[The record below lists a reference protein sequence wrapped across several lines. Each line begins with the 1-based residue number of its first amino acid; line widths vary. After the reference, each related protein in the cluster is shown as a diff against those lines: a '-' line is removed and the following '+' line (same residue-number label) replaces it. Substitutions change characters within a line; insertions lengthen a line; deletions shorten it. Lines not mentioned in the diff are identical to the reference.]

1 MANTIVC
8 LSIASAYRFW
18 FSVLGRIVRP
28 RADRMPTVSTSA
40 GRTPR
45 SARSMAAVRST
56 ASAVRSVPLRSS
68 STSSANSAGTRAGP
82 ARGPGLGELVAPDV
96 DVGVE
101 FPLNHVQQLVPG
113 TEQADHRMIGRDHD
127 LHLRS

>member
-18 FSVLGRIVRP
+18 FSVLGRMVRP
-28 RADRMPTVSTSA
+28 RADKMPTVSTSA

-68 STSSANSAGTRAGP
+68 STSSSKSAVTRAVSAGFP
-82 ARGPGLGELVAPDV
+82 VAVISLPRTWMSAS
-96 DVGVE
+96 
-101 FPLNHVQQLVPG
+101 NS
-113 TEQADHRMIGRDHD
+113 
-127 LHLRS
+127 RSITCSSSSPEPSRLTIE

>member
-56 ASAVRSVPLRSS
+56 ASAVRSVPLRSN
-68 STSSANSAGTRAGP
+68 STSSSKSAVTKAVSAGFP
-82 ARGPGLGELVAPDV
+82 VAVISLPRTWMSA
-96 DVGVE
+96 
-101 FPLNHVQQLVPG
+101 LNS
-113 TEQADHRMIGRDHD
+113 
-127 LHLRS
+127 RSITCSSSSPEPSRLTIE